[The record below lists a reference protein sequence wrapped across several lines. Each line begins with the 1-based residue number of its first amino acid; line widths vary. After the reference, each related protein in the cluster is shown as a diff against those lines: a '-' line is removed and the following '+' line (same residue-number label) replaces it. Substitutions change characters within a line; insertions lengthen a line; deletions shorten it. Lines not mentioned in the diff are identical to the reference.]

1 MFRLDVVTWQQIGVR
16 APDPVLLS
24 QNHFPASSKDRLQ
37 DLKSTVDLLTSITFF
52 RMKVS
57 DRPLLC
63 WLPPRSEPVGLFF
76 CAQVQELQ
84 SPPRASQVVRD
95 CVKACL
101 NSTYDYIFNNCQEL
115 YSRQYQPAEPV
126 SLALAPPPQ
135 VANAFAHLTG
145 VPLQNKEELPLEEQ
159 GPSIKNLDFWPKLIM
174 LIVSIIE
181 EDRNSYTPVLNQ

>member
-1 MFRLDVVTWQQIGVR
+1 M
-16 APDPVLLS
+16 
-24 QNHFPASSKDRLQ
+24 
-37 DLKSTVDLLTSITFF
+37 
-52 RMKVS
+52 
-57 DRPLLC
+57 
-63 WLPPRSEPVGLFF
+63 
-76 CAQVQELQ
+76 QVQELQ

-115 YSRQYQPAEPV
+115 YSRQYQPVEPV
-126 SLALAPPPQ
+126 SRAPA
-135 VANAFAHLTG
+135 VVRACWN
-145 VPLQNKEELPLEEQ
+145 PLRNCLLIQNKEELPPEEQ